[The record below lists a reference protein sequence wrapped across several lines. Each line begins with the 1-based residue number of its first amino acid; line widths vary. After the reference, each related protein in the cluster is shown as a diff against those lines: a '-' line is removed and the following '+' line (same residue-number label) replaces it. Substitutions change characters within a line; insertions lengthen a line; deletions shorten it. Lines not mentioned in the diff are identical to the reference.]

1 MHVLKFGGTSM
12 GDEHTWRQ
20 VLEIIKRYEAPFVI
34 VSATARTTRQLLGAA
49 EQAFSDLTE
58 AHKVASGIE
67 ERHRNLV
74 QNFLD
79 QHPQADAAI
88 AGQCDEWITLR
99 TAELREHLTQI
110 HDSQKL
116 PPFLKDAVAS
126 IGEQLSS
133 YLFAQCGRAAGLPCK
148 WVDATEI
155 IQTDSD
161 FTQANPDL
169 GFIETAAP
177 QLIDRL
183 GDSQVPVMG
192 GFYGQDK
199 NGKLT
204 TLGFEGSDYSASLVG
219 AALDAEAIEI
229 WTDVSGIYTSD
240 PRVVSG
246 AQPIPQLSF
255 QEATELA
262 YFGAKVLHPSTTK
275 PAAAK
280 QISVWVKNIFDP
292 DQPGTHISDQA
303 PPEERAK
310 AITFKQECTVV
321 TVNSATTVMGY
332 EFLSGIFD
340 TLRYHHLAVDVVTTT
355 EASVSIAIEDSDR
368 LSRAVKDLQQW
379 GTVSTEPAQG
389 IISLVACNP
398 ATMDRLIN
406 EVTQAV
412 NSKEI
417 QLLSLSKSKGNLNLV
432 MPQNLIKDSVQAI
445 HDVIFKN
452 H

>member
-20 VLEIIKRYEAPFVI
+20 VIQIIKRYEAPFVI

-58 AHKVASGIE
+58 AQKLATGIE

-79 QHPQADAAI
+79 HHPKADSSI
-88 AGQCDEWITLR
+88 ADRCDEWITLR
-99 TAELREHLTQI
+99 IAELREHLTQVNE
-110 HDSQKL
+110 SQKL
-116 PPFLKDAVAS
+116 PPLLKDAIAS

-133 YLFAQCGRAAGLPCK
+133 YLFAQCGRAAGLPFV

-169 GFIETAAP
+169 DFIERAAP
-177 QLIDRL
+177 QLINSL
-183 GDSQVPVMG
+183 EESQVPVMG
-192 GFYGQDK
+192 GFYGQNE

-204 TLGFEGSDYSASLVG
+204 TLGFEGSDYTASLIG
-219 AALDAEAIEI
+219 AALGAEAIEI

-246 AQPIPQLSF
+246 ARPISQLSF

-292 DQPGTHISDQA
+292 DQPGTRISGEATTDG
-303 PPEERAK
+303 RAK
-310 AITFKQECTVV
+310 AITFKRDCTVV
-321 TVNSATTVMGY
+321 TVNSAATVMGY

-368 LSRAVKDLQQW
+368 LHRAVKDLQQW
-379 GTVSTEPAQG
+379 GTVSTEPEQG

-398 ATMDRLIN
+398 ATMDMLIK

-412 NSKEI
+412 DSKQI
-417 QLLSLSKSKGNLNLV
+417 QLLSISKSKGNLNLV
-432 MPQNLIKDSVQAI
+432 MPQELIKDSVQAI
-445 HDVIFKN
+445 HDVIFRS